1 MGRVVVV
8 VDVIDVVIV
17 VVVVVVV
24 VVAVAAAAVV
34 VVVVVDDVVIV
45 VVVVASL
52 VAPIVTTAYVNRSF
66 NKIQNGDI
74 LVPANPDPP
83 GKRFMQQTVSPRQ
96 PYLNSNSSDGL
107 CELAVCL
114 LKCY

>member
-1 MGRVVVV
+1 MPFEMLLALIVVVVLVVVV
-8 VDVIDVVIV
+8 V
-17 VVVVVVV
+17 
-24 VVAVAAAAVV
+24 AAAVV
-34 VVVVVDDVVIV
+34 VVDVVIV

-83 GKRFMQQTVSPRQ
+83 GKRFMQRTVSPRQ